1 LRPAKRGTFH
11 HQEQEEEYDVPSIAN
26 LIETHGAELIPES
39 EQYASPKGLFG
50 VFVGAQMCFN
60 LVVLGWLPIRFGLG
74 FWSGECAIAIGLL
87 LGCLLVGPFALLGSR
102 LGTNSAVSSGAYF
115 GNKGRLIGSSLTFF
129 ISLGFFALVIWTGA
143 DAITGGVARAFHVE
157 SGAVIKS
164 GGYLVMGLGSIALA
178 IYGHDKVAAAQR
190 FVAIGLGVL
199 FLLGFVAMLP
209 QFDMNYA
216 GGAYMLGSF
225 WPTWFVAMTTALAVP
240 VSYAP
245 FSNDYARYI
254 SPDKHSAF
262 SISLANGAGL
272 YVGCMAVMTFG
283 AFEGSIFDVK
293 LGPIGG
299 MIQGC
304 PTWYLVPVI
313 LIGMVGPLTHGALCL
328 YAPGLD
334 LSSFFKRLSRAW
346 VTLAVGLLG
355 MIVVFLGAFVWDAV
369 NAFIA
374 FVTLFTVATTPWIVI
389 NLIGYFYQR
398 AKRSKLEGPAARS
411 YAGHGSYRRV
421 ADWDLRAV
429 LAWLP
434 AVVVGLLLSQTTLF
448 TGIWSGIAGGI
459 DVSVPAAAIL
469 GALIYGGALTIYPED
484 TALAR
489 ENVSPGVTPAAVHS
503 IRAVDM

>member
-1 LRPAKRGTFH
+1 M
-11 HQEQEEEYDVPSIAN
+11 ES
-26 LIETHGAELIPES
+26 HGAEQIPTTER
-39 EQYASPKGLFG
+39 YASPKGLFG

-74 FWSGECAIAIGLL
+74 FWSGECAIATGLL

-102 LGTNSAVSSGAYF
+102 MGTNSAVSSGAYF
-115 GNKGRLIGSSLTFF
+115 GTKGRLIGSLLTFF

-143 DAITGGVARAFHVE
+143 DAITGGVARAFHAE
-157 SGAVIKS
+157 SGTIIKS
-164 GGYLVMGLGSIALA
+164 FGYLVMGLGSISLA
-178 IYGHDKVAAAQR
+178 IYGHDKVAAAQK
-190 FVAIGLGVL
+190 FVAIALGLL
-199 FLLGFVAMLP
+199 FLLGFIALLP
-209 QFDMNYA
+209 QFNINYA
-216 GGAYMLGSF
+216 GGSYVLGSF
-225 WPTWFVAMTTALAVP
+225 WPTWFMAMTTALAVP

-254 SPDKHSAF
+254 SPERHSAF
-262 SISLANGAGL
+262 SIGFANGAGL
-272 YVGCMAVMTFG
+272 FVGCLAVMTFG

-299 MIQGC
+299 MVQGC
-304 PTWYLVPVI
+304 PTWYLVPVV
-313 LIGMVGPLTHGALCL
+313 LIGIVGPLTHGALCL

-346 VTLAVGLLG
+346 VTLAVGMLG

-389 NLIGYFYQR
+389 NLIGHFYQR
-398 AKRSKLEGPAARS
+398 ARRLKFERPAEKS
-411 YAGHGSYRRV
+411 SAGQGSYRSV
-421 ADWDLRAV
+421 ADWDLRAI

-434 AVVVGLLLSQTTLF
+434 AVVVGLLLSDTTLF

-459 DVSVPAAAIL
+459 DVSVPAAAII
-469 GALIYGGALTIYPED
+469 GALIYGGALAMYPED
-484 TALAR
+484 VAVVQ
-489 ENVSPGVTPAAVHS
+489 ENVSSRRDASGRVLNTG
-503 IRAVDM
+503 R